1 MLEAMLAQYGM
12 VISTRILRNQ
22 DGQSRGVGF
31 ARMESREK
39 CEQIIADLNGRPP
52 NGADPNATQC
62 LLVKFADSGRKPK
75 RMQGGYGDGSLGGVA
90 LEMQVSCSFVFH

>member
-1 MLEAMLAQYGM
+1 MLAQYGM

-39 CEQIIADLNGRPP
+39 CEQIIQDLNGRPP
-52 NGADPNATQC
+52 NAADPNAQC

-75 RMQGGYGDGSLGGVA
+75 RIPGGYADGSMGGVA
-90 LEMQVSCSFVFH
+90 LDMQVDFKLHKNIQ